1 VSFIQDIS
9 YGCTVAKAKN
19 FLTWVS
25 HLQE

>member
-1 VSFIQDIS
+1 MSFIQDIS
-9 YGCTVAKAKN
+9 YGCTVAKAEN